1 MRLNPWILWGQRL
14 ETNYFQLNLL
24 QTTFFRRWLRGQ
36 TFVNLVAKPHQL
48 RQAGHRD
55 EDDGG
60 GVWPEGGD
68 QGARA
73 DRVLGQQ
80 DHLLHRPP
88 LLPQSFLLD
97 LQVRDISQEPASQHL
112 QRLTILDKKNNS
124 LKDFS
129 GFLQIFWILKN

>member
-88 LLPQSFLLD
+88 LLPPGLLLD
-97 LQVRDISQEPASQHL
+97 IQVINKITNLLFLCNKHL
-112 QRLTILDKKNNS
+112 QML
-124 LKDFS
+124 
-129 GFLQIFWILKN
+129 G